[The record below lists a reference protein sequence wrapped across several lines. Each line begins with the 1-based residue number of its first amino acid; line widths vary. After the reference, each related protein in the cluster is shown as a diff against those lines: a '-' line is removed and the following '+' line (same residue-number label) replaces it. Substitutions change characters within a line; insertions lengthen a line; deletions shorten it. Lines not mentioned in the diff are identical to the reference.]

1 MPKDTVHAAMTPKT
15 ADGIT
20 PPTPRK
26 TGKKKKRSGKP
37 APFVRVTTWMGAQ
50 TGEHDRHVSEEL
62 LPHLRRIGAQEARVV
77 RIDVEQWALVTRW
90 KSWNEMTG
98 SLGRKLLTDEEIA
111 VRFPDSRF
119 VNSLTGKRAERWL
132 AVIDGTHPEDPS
144 VVSMPEV
151 IAP

>member
-1 MPKDTVHAAMTPKT
+1 MPKDPVHAAMTPKT

-62 LPHLRRIGAQEARVV
+62 LPHLWTCTHLSDSHGFGSGQGRRLGGFEGDGAEVAKAPVPTVRVV
-77 RIDVEQWALVTRW
+77 PRFDRVENGLEHV
-90 KSWNEMTG
+90 G
-98 SLGRKLLTDEEIA
+98 
-111 VRFPDSRF
+111 P
-119 VNSLTGKRAERWL
+119 
-132 AVIDGTHPEDPS
+132 
-144 VVSMPEV
+144 
-151 IAP
+151 